1 LAVASDGGPRTEAP
15 RRPAPRPLAAIR
27 TALLTILPP
36 IALAGFVVALF
47 IGELSGGPIAYG
59 RDTTSFYYPLTT
71 WAAGE
76 LRAGRLPLWTPLIFG
91 GYPVVADG
99 ELGLLSPVQ
108 VPLLLS
114 LDTPTA
120 YVWMRVVHY
129 LIAALGL
136 YFYARLLGSNGIG
149 AAIGGLAFAF
159 SSFMVGHLQHD
170 NILRSAVWLPWLL
183 LTAEQA
189 LRTSGRARPAWMA
202 AGALVLAFQGLGVH
216 VQPLLM
222 SLLTF
227 GFAVLFGPFGRSA
240 GPGAFGPPMSRAAAL
255 GRLVYKVR
263 GVLTVQTIVGL
274 TGYWLTSRVR
284 LGLTVVGVG
293 LGLAAVQLVPL
304 YQLGLRSLRPS
315 LATYS
320 YATSFAVSPPQLLT
334 LFFPSMFN
342 FDTERYWA
350 FWAPHETTLYVGI
363 APLLLAIVALAC
375 IRGRAVTFFG
385 ILALVSLVLTLGD
398 YLPIKP
404 YAVVWSLPGFG
415 YLRAPARF
423 SLLFSLAV
431 AVLAA
436 LGTTWLTI
444 RARHPSRAWI
454 LSGTLTAL
462 FFIPLILALAI
473 EGVRWWLRF
482 DPVRA
487 TELLR
492 LAIQASHEN
501 PALGPWHIYYGL
513 QEFTRPDNPRTA
525 IGLALLVAVPLLLR
539 FWVARPRF
547 EALWGCLLLA
557 LTAADLWIFVQG
569 FYPVARLADLA
580 PRGQAISY
588 LTDQATQA
596 GPTDPF
602 RIFVEPALNPRFGAN
617 QLVTPGIETI
627 NGYSSLEPPRFADYW
642 WSVVNQDNF
651 LLDLF
656 NVRYVLAA
664 TQAPGARTFDGT
676 SYYPSD
682 RLLSGTAA
690 NPSGRETFRVR
701 QTQASAVVL
710 IGAVE
715 GLGEVPTGT
724 AIGDLT
730 LVGSDGSRQ
739 TVPIRGGIDVA
750 EYLAPDPGYPMADYV
765 GPRVIWAGPE
775 FLPDSSGPEQ
785 PVRLYGSTIAL
796 PQPFDTVSVEVRM
809 LAPSGRLHIN
819 GIGLKATD
827 GSVLS
832 VRAIDKAKYRLISQD
847 QTSMLLED
855 TEARPRVSVVGDA
868 IASVGATTAARL
880 LDQPWNPSRQV
891 MVEGMPASDIHA
903 SGADTPAGEAHL
915 LEDQPTHVVVQAEM
929 TAPGYLVVAE
939 RYDEGWHAYVD
950 GAETT
955 VARANGLAQA
965 VAVPQGSHT
974 VTFEYRPFPLML
986 GLGLTVVAALVWLGL
1001 LASSLYRAVIRRG
1014 R

>member
-1 LAVASDGGPRTEAP
+1 
-15 RRPAPRPLAAIR
+15 
-27 TALLTILPP
+27 
-36 IALAGFVVALF
+36 
-47 IGELSGGPIAYG
+47 
-59 RDTTSFYYPLTT
+59 
-71 WAAGE
+71 
-76 LRAGRLPLWTPLIFG
+76 
-91 GYPVVADG
+91 
-99 ELGLLSPVQ
+99 
-108 VPLLLS
+108 
-114 LDTPTA
+114 
-120 YVWMRVVHY
+120 
-129 LIAALGL
+129 
-136 YFYARLLGSNGIG
+136 
-149 AAIGGLAFAF
+149 
-159 SSFMVGHLQHD
+159 
-170 NILRSAVWLPWLL
+170 
-183 LTAEQA
+183 
-189 LRTSGRARPAWMA
+189 MA

-274 TGYWLTSRVR
+274 TGDWLTSRVR

-350 FWAPHETTLYVGI
+350 VLGAARDDAVRRDRAAAARDCGAGLHPWTSGHVLRDTGAGQPRAHAWRLPPDQAVRRGLEFAGLRVPAGASALQPAVQPGGGGAGCPRHDLAHDPGAPPVPRLDSQRHAHRTVLHPADTG
-363 APLLLAIVALAC
+363 AGH
-375 IRGRAVTFFG
+375 RGRALVA
-385 ILALVSLVLTLGD
+385 ALRSG
-398 YLPIKP
+398 
-404 YAVVWSLPGFG
+404 PGH
-415 YLRAPARF
+415 RTAPAR
-423 SLLFSLAV
+423 
-431 AVLAA
+431 
-436 LGTTWLTI
+436 
-444 RARHPSRAWI
+444 HPGQPREPGAW
-454 LSGTLTAL
+454 
-462 FFIPLILALAI
+462 P
-473 EGVRWWLRF
+473 R
-482 DPVRA
+482 
-487 TELLR
+487 
-492 LAIQASHEN
+492 
-501 PALGPWHIYYGL
+501 HIYYGL

-809 LAPSGRLHIN
+809 LAPSGRLHVN

-855 TEARPRVSVVGDA
+855 TKARPRVSVVGDA

-880 LDQPWNPSRQV
+880 LDQPWNLSRQV

-929 TAPGYLVVAE
+929 TAPGDVVVAE

-986 GLGLTVVAALVWLGL
+986 GLGLTVVAAAWSWLGL
-1001 LASSLYRAVIRRG
+1001 LATEPVSGRDPTRAVEPGHARLAPARG
-1014 R
+1014 RRQRGLCRQHVLAGPHRSAGGPRRCPAARLLGAAPARSVRFPERPHRGLLRVAGADRL

>member
-1 LAVASDGGPRTEAP
+1 
-15 RRPAPRPLAAIR
+15 
-27 TALLTILPP
+27 
-36 IALAGFVVALF
+36 
-47 IGELSGGPIAYG
+47 
-59 RDTTSFYYPLTT
+59 
-71 WAAGE
+71 
-76 LRAGRLPLWTPLIFG
+76 
-91 GYPVVADG
+91 
-99 ELGLLSPVQ
+99 
-108 VPLLLS
+108 
-114 LDTPTA
+114 
-120 YVWMRVVHY
+120 M
-129 LIAALGL
+129 
-136 YFYARLLGSNGIG
+136 
-149 AAIGGLAFAF
+149 
-159 SSFMVGHLQHD
+159 
-170 NILRSAVWLPWLL
+170 
-183 LTAEQA
+183 
-189 LRTSGRARPAWMA
+189 
-202 AGALVLAFQGLGVH
+202 
-216 VQPLLM
+216 
-222 SLLTF
+222 
-227 GFAVLFGPFGRSA
+227 
-240 GPGAFGPPMSRAAAL
+240 
-255 GRLVYKVR
+255 
-263 GVLTVQTIVGL
+263 
-274 TGYWLTSRVR
+274 TSRVR
-284 LGLTVVGVG
+284 LGLTVVGLG

-315 LATYS
+315 LVTYELRHQLRCL
-320 YATSFAVSPPQLLT
+320 AAPVADAVLPVDVQL
-334 LFFPSMFN
+334 
-342 FDTERYWA
+342 RY
-350 FWAPHETTLYVGI
+350 
-363 APLLLAIVALAC
+363 
-375 IRGRAVTFFG
+375 RAVLG
-385 ILALVSLVLTLGD
+385 VLGAARDDAVRRDRAAAARDCGAGLHPWASGHVLRDTGAGQPACSRFGD

-444 RARHPSRAWI
+444 RARHPCPRLDSQRHAHRTVLHPAGTGAGHRGRALVAALRSGPGHRTAPPSPSR
-454 LSGTLTAL
+454 
-462 FFIPLILALAI
+462 P
-473 EGVRWWLRF
+473 
-482 DPVRA
+482 A
-487 TELLR
+487 TRTRR
-492 LAIQASHEN
+492 LAPGTSTTA
-501 PALGPWHIYYGL
+501 L

-903 SGADTPAGEAHL
+903 SSAQTRRPA
-915 LEDQPTHVVVQAEM
+915 
-929 TAPGYLVVAE
+929 
-939 RYDEGWHAYVD
+939 
-950 GAETT
+950 
-955 VARANGLAQA
+955 
-965 VAVPQGSHT
+965 
-974 VTFEYRPFPLML
+974 
-986 GLGLTVVAALVWLGL
+986 
-1001 LASSLYRAVIRRG
+1001 RRTCSKTS
-1014 R
+1014 RRTWWCKLR